1 MAIKKAQSPNPAA
14 AKKTLMSNQDHLKG
28 DKGDKGDTG
37 EPGPQGPKGDPGD
50 ITSAIEAVFFQ
61 FYVDSAGDLTLNYT
75 SLPDADFSI
84 NDNGELEIVYGDA

>member
-1 MAIKKAQSPNPAA
+1 
-14 AKKTLMSNQDHLKG
+14 
-28 DKGDKGDTG
+28 
-37 EPGPQGPKGDPGD
+37 
-50 ITSAIEAVFFQ
+50 VFFQ